1 MSFNKIWAVIRR
13 EYMER
18 VRTKAFWI
26 GTLLIPVFFLGYVA
40 IQIASSSKAGG
51 ERKIVVVD
59 LTGRLAQ
66 PLARDLEQQRKE
78 VPQAAGE
85 GKRESRQRR
94 RDRNVHWVIEVRP
107 VAESLEATKEAL
119 RREVLDKKI
128 HGYLVLDPAL
138 LEKESAEYYST
149 TVSEFVALS
158 QLERAL
164 NRIRL
169 REKIQARGL
178 PADLGSELEKRLDLK
193 TLKVTEKGSTEEK
206 GAGIITA
213 IVFLIIMYS
222 TFFMYGFQ
230 NLQSV
235 IEEKTSRIVEI
246 IISSVRPTELMLG
259 KIIGIGLVG
268 LTQYLV
274 WCLIAM
280 NLSAP
285 AIAGFLSLD
294 SGGMP
299 RIPFSLIGYFIL
311 FFLLGYFLYAS
322 FYTAIGAPFNTNQE
336 AQQLSMIPTL
346 MIVSGMSVSPAVM
359 NNPNGTVAVIASLF
373 PFTAPL
379 IMFLRTALAEPPLW
393 QILLCVAILIAST
406 VGIAWLAGR
415 IYRVGILMYGKKP
428 TIPEILRWVR
438 NAPGKTL
445 QAAQVVGDRS

>member
-1 MSFNKIWAVIRR
+1 MSLTKIWAVVKR
-13 EYMER
+13 EYTER

-26 GTLLIPVFFLGYVA
+26 GTLLIPVFFLGYLA
-40 IQIASSSKAGG
+40 IQIASSSRAGG
-51 ERKIVVVD
+51 ERRIAVVD
-59 LTGRLAQ
+59 LTGRLAR
-66 PLARDLEQQRKE
+66 PLTRDLEQQRGE
-78 VPQAAGE
+78 APEAGE
-85 GKRESRQRR
+85 GVRESRQRR
-94 RDRNVHWVIEVRP
+94 RDRNLHWVIEVRP
-107 VAESLEATKEAL
+107 VEGSLEATKEAL
-119 RREVLDKKI
+119 RQEVLAKKI
-128 HGYLVLDPAL
+128 HGYLILDPTL
-138 LEKESAEYYST
+138 LEQETAEYYSS
-149 TVSEFVALS
+149 TVSEFVAIS

-178 PADLGSELEKRLDLK
+178 PADLGTELEKRLDLK

-206 GAGIITA
+206 GAGIVTA

-285 AIAGFLSLD
+285 AIAGFLSLEG
-294 SGGMP
+294 GGMP
-299 RIPFSLIGYFIL
+299 SIPFSLIGYFLL

-322 FYTAIGAPFNTNQE
+322 LYTAIGAPFNTNQE

-346 MIVSGMSVSPAVM
+346 MIVSGMSVYPAVM
-359 NNPNGTVAVIASLF
+359 NNPNGTVAVVASLF

-393 QILLCVAILIAST
+393 QILLCVAILVAST
-406 VGIAWLAGR
+406 VGIAWIAGR

-428 TIPEILRWVR
+428 TIPEILRWIR
-438 NAPGKTL
+438 HTPGKAL
-445 QAAQVVGDRS
+445 QPAGASGK